1 MTTICGKMKIP
12 AIFGNSMVLRQNIP
26 IKVWGKAN
34 SMVTITLAG
43 NEATAMPENGIF
55 RAVLPP
61 LVAGGPYEMIITDGE
76 NEITFTDVMIGEVW
90 ICSGQSNMELNLSGS
105 ENGYEDAKN
114 AKDDYLRLFNVA
126 HVATYE
132 PADDAIGSWSRTT
145 EEDALTFSAVG
156 YYFGRK
162 LRETLNVAVGLINSS
177 WGGTIVEAW
186 TGKEAIEAN
195 PLLKEIADDYEEYI
209 ATISDPKKAYETIMN
224 DWKQST
230 AYQTNSIDVA
240 NVGYAQGFASLNHDD
255 RELPKIET
263 PGNWLDRGIDHH
275 GVIWFRK
282 CITLPESFLG
292 RDLVLHFPPID
303 KSDVAYFNNVHIG
316 SMRWE
321 DNSSSWATPRK
332 YLVPKELTQEP
343 EALIAVRIFSNIF
356 CAGFV
361 GEAEHMYLTV
371 ANSTDDEKI
380 DLSGTWSYIV
390 EQDFGLNTS
399 FPAPPKSP
407 PGPNNPNLP
416 YAIVRAMIDPIAPF
430 AVSGAIW
437 YQGES
442 NADNKD
448 DALSYRVKLPAMI
461 ADWRNKFE
469 VGDFPFY
476 IVEIAN
482 FDRGYVGDEFYSW
495 PILRESQYLTTQSVK
510 NCDMTTIIDIGD
522 SIDIHPT
529 NKHDVGERLARLALH
544 HDYGKKDIALKG
556 PVFKSMEIVGDKAVL
571 EFDFVYNGFVVK
583 GDELLAFKIA
593 GENREFVDA
602 KAEIEGNKII
612 VSANSVTEPIAVR
625 YAFVDDPI
633 CNIFNSENLPMM
645 PFRTDKFEI

>member
-1 MTTICGKMKIP
+1 MTTMCGNMKIP
-12 AIFGNSMVLRQNIP
+12 AIFGNSMVLRQNTL
-26 IKVWGKAN
+26 IKIWGKATER
-34 SMVTITLAG
+34 VTVTLAG
-43 NEATAMPENGIF
+43 NETTATPQNGIF

-61 LVAGGPYEMIITDGE
+61 LVAGGPYEMVITDGE
-76 NEITFTDVMIGEVW
+76 SEVKFVDVMIGEVW
-90 ICSGQSNMELNLSGS
+90 VCSGQSNMELNLSGS
-105 ENGYEDAKN
+105 ENGYEDAKI
-114 AKDDYLRLFNVA
+114 AQDDYLRMFNVT

-132 PADDAIGSWSRTT
+132 PMEDIIGSWTRTT
-145 EEDALTFSAVG
+145 EEEALKFSAVG

-162 LRETLNVAVGLINSS
+162 LRETLNIAIGLVNSS
-177 WGGTIVEAW
+177 WGGTIIEAW
-186 TGKEAIEAN
+186 TGKEAMEAN
-195 PLLKEIADDYEEYI
+195 PLLKQIADDYEEYI
-209 ATISDPKKAYETIMN
+209 ATIGDPKKAYETIMN

-240 NVGYAQGFASLNHDD
+240 NVGYSQGFASLNLDD
-255 RELPKIET
+255 RLLPKIET
-263 PGNWLDRGIDHH
+263 PGNWFDHGIDHH
-275 GVIWFRK
+275 GVVWFRHRV
-282 CITLPESFLG
+282 TLPESFIG

-303 KSDVAYFNNVHIG
+303 KSDVTYFNNTHIG

-332 YLVPKELTQEP
+332 YLVPKELTQES
-343 EALIAVRIFSNIF
+343 EALIVVRIFSNIF
-356 CAGFV
+356 NAGFV

-371 ANSTDDEKI
+371 ANSSDSEKI

-399 FPAPPKSP
+399 FPVLPKSP

-430 AVSGAIW
+430 AISGAIW

-442 NADNKD
+442 NADSKD
-448 DALSYRVKLPAMI
+448 DAFSYRVKLPVMI
-461 ADWRNKFE
+461 ADWRQKFE

-482 FDRGYVGDEFYSW
+482 YVTGYKGDDYYDW

-510 NCDMTTIIDIGD
+510 NCDMATIIDIGM
-522 SIDIHPT
+522 SYDIHPT

-544 HDYGKKDIALKG
+544 HDYGKDVGALKG
-556 PVFKSMEIVGDKAVL
+556 PVFKSMEIVGSKAIL
-571 EFDFVYNGFVVK
+571 EFDFVYDGFVVK
-583 GDELLAFKIA
+583 GDEMLSFKIA
-593 GENREFVDA
+593 GEDREFVDA
-602 KAEIEGNKII
+602 KAEIEGDKIV
-612 VSANSVTEPIAVR
+612 VSASSVTDPIAVR
-625 YAFVDDPI
+625 YAFLDDPI
-633 CNIFNSENLPMM
+633 CNVFNSGNLPMM